1 MDPHDTT
8 FLLDQFLISQT
19 LVSVPFVLVTEEIM
33 LYCMQ
38 KTHFHTVPSLP
49 SSFRLIPFRSV
60 FVSPVCSFVFWREHA
75 QGLHIFD
82 LYVESMLILHM
93 NLFKK

>member
-38 KTHFHTVPSLP
+38 KTHFHIVPSLP
-49 SSFRLIPFRSV
+49 SSFRLIPFSSV
-60 FVSPVCSFVFWREHA
+60 FLSPVCSFVFGANTRK
-75 QGLHIFD
+75 D
-82 LYVESMLILHM
+82 CTYLIYM
-93 NLFKK
+93 SKVCSFFI